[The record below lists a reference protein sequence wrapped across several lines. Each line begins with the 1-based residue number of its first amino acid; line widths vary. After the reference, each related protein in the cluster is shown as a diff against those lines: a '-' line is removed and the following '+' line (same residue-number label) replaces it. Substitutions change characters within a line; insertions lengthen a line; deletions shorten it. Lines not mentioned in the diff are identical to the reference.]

1 MSLAT
6 NRNRDF
12 FICCNEGNLSKVCAL
27 LRQFPG
33 DINPSFDENKCLKW
47 AAYDEREHVI
57 RFLLLQSSVVRQD
70 ARNVMGFCFLY
81 RYSCAATLIL
91 TACGFRTKVR
101 CCGFTASF
109 HQARLLKL
117 FYIKNRSL
125 LAKAI
130 ELTNVQQVAFTLLT
144 SLAQLDL
151 PVLLQVHL
159 LSSCCEPFD
168 NLLPWHII
176 WRAMDK

>member
-12 FICCNEGNLSKVCAL
+12 FICCNQGDLSGACAL

-33 DINPSFDENKCLKW
+33 EIDPSFDENKCLKW
-47 AAYDEREHVI
+47 AAYDKSDSLI
-57 RFLLLQSSVVRQD
+57 KFLLLQPSVIKQD
-70 ARNVMGFCFLY
+70 AYNVMKHCFQY
-81 RYSCAATLIL
+81 RFGCSATLIL
-91 TACGFRTKVR
+91 AACGFRAKSQICTLWSLYK
-101 CCGFTASF
+101 
-109 HQARLLKL
+109 
-117 FYIKNRSL
+117 RSQMKYFCMQKRAV

-159 LSSCCEPFD
+159 LSACCEPFD
-168 NLLPWHII
+168 NLLPWHIM
-176 WRAMDK
+176 WNAMDK